1 MSRRWYAFFGP
12 VGGELNST
20 YYSQTSIKPTCFEGS
35 PDVCSIYA
43 KTNAT
48 YGNNPV
54 PLSTNLITY
63 IANAKATSLAQP
75 IGIGVKKYVYTLPG
89 GL

>member
-1 MSRRWYAFFGP
+1 MSRNWYAFFGP

-35 PDVCSIYA
+35 PNVCVIYGRTEA
-43 KTNAT
+43 P
-48 YGNNPV
+48 YGSHPV
-54 PLSTNLITY
+54 PLSRNLITY

-75 IGIGVKKYVYTLPG
+75 VGIGVRKYVYTLPG
-89 GL
+89 L

>member
-1 MSRRWYAFFGP
+1 MSRNWYAFFGP

-35 PDVCSIYA
+35 PNVCVIYA
-43 KTNAT
+43 RSDAQ

-54 PLSTNLITY
+54 PLSTNLINY
-63 IANAKATSLAQP
+63 IANSKATSLAQP
-75 IGIGVKKYVYTLPG
+75 IGMGIKKYVYMFPG
-89 GL
+89 L